1 MKIFTIGSVALSVAL
16 GAGAAYASN
25 PNARSSSPYALESYG
40 SSGPVY
46 VNPGYGDNPGYPPYL
61 EGAGAGEGRAAF
73 VERGHRD
80 NNASEGNN
88 AGRDSQSTGY
98 DNTRENPAYP
108 PGFGDDTS
116 NH

>member
-1 MKIFTIGSVALSVAL
+1 MKIFIIGTVALSTAL

-25 PNARSSSPYALESYG
+25 PNARSSSPYALEPYG
-40 SSGPVY
+40 SSGQVY

-73 VERGHRD
+73 VEHTDRDRNTSGGH
-80 NNASEGNN
+80 NADRN
-88 AGRDSQSTGY
+88 SQSTGY

-108 PGFGDDTS
+108 SGFGDDTS
-116 NH
+116 NY